1 MDQNYGS
8 APAGLDLGLGPR
20 AVSVP
25 IRHSCKYIFTNTKNA
40 GQPLQRK
47 FLSEN
52 EPVLPSGVE
61 EALLVNAIDF
71 LNGGLEL
78 LFAERC
84 SSRKCKLAIVA
95 IQTSIELFA
104 KYRLVRALGA
114 ESVVRGKKIPKE
126 DVLSAAQRGELKTLG
141 FNECIKEINRIEELS
156 EEDSDL
162 IRELQYLRNS
172 LVHFSAEISVD
183 AVRKTCAWLLIRILA
198 MFAAGDARDIGE
210 FQDYRRYLDQDNF
223 SKLVQ
228 FRPYRAEA
236 FDFATTT
243 NEFNIEDIVRCW
255 ECRND
260 TLNLRLSET
269 YFCCCC
275 GLTVCS
281 DAVSY
286 TDCPECKF
294 SKGVFYDP
302 LNTSDG
308 LHRGRCLHC
317 DTWVWVW
324 TCNECEGAWAQIE
337 KNAPLACP
345 ACQEL
350 DG

>member
-1 MDQNYGS
+1 
-8 APAGLDLGLGPR
+8 
-20 AVSVP
+20 
-25 IRHSCKYIFTNTKNA
+25 
-40 GQPLQRK
+40 LQRE

-52 EPVLPSGVE
+52 EMEPLSVE
-61 EALLVNAIDF
+61 EALLANAIDF

-78 LFAERC
+78 LFAKRC

-104 KYRLVRALGA
+104 KYRLVMALGA

-126 DVLSAAQRGELKTLG
+126 DVLSAAKRGDLKTLSFG
-141 FNECIKEINRIEELS
+141 ECIKEINRIEELS

-162 IRELQYLRNS
+162 IRELQNLRNA
-172 LVHFSAEISVD
+172 LVHFSAEVSVD

-198 MFAAGDARDIGE
+198 MFASGDNRDIGE
-210 FQDYRRYLDQDNF
+210 FQDYRRYLSESNF
-223 SKLVQ
+223 NKLVQ

-236 FDFATTT
+236 FDFATAT
-243 NEFNIEDIVRCW
+243 NELEIEDIVRCW

-260 TLNLRLSET
+260 TFNLRSSET

-286 TDCPECKF
+286 TDCPECKIP
-294 SKGVFYDP
+294 KGVFYDP
-302 LNTSDG
+302 LNKSDG
-308 LHRGRCLHC
+308 LHMGRCLHC
-317 DTWVWVW
+317 DKWVWVR
-324 TCNECEGAWAQIE
+324 TCNECDDAWAQTG
-337 KNAPLACP
+337 KNIPLACRK
-345 ACQEL
+345 CHEL
-350 DG
+350 NG